1 MDRLQKLFGL
11 LRPLC
16 GLSEASRQ
24 PAGLLR
30 PLCGLSEACLLSSY
44 GLPKATLGI
53 LDRLQK
59 PLGSRQASCGLSV
72 ACAKPASSL
81 LMGFRRQRE
90 AFWTGFKSLSAAG
103 RPLAA
108 SLWPVRSLP
117 PLFLWASEGNVRHFG
132 PASKA
137 SRQPAG
143 LLRPLCGLSEA
154 CLLSSYGLPKATLGI
169 LARLQTLP
177 RASPQ
182 PCPLLGSWQA
192 CLFSSY
198 GLPKATLGILA
209 RLQTLPKASPQPCP
223 LLGKLPKATFRHFG
237 PPSKAF
243 RPLAASLWPV
253 RSFSAAGRPLAAS
266 LWPVRS
272 LPPLFLWASEGN
284 VRHFGPASKASRQP
298 AGLLR
303 PLCGLS
309 EACLLSSYGLPK
321 ATLGILARLQTLP
334 RASPQPCPLL
344 GSWQACLFSSYG
356 LPKATLGILA
366 RLQTLPRASPQPC
379 PLLGRLP
386 KATFRHFGPPS
397 KAFRPLAASLW
408 PVRSFSAAGRPLA
421 ASLWP
426 VRSLPP
432 LFLWASEGNVRH
444 FGPASKASRQPAG
457 LLRPLCG
464 LSEACLLSS
473 YGLPKA
479 TLGILDRLQKPLGSR
494 QASCGLSVACPKPA
508 SSLLMGFR
516 RQR

>member
-1 MDRLQKLFGL
+1 MQQLAKPSRTLPSTSK
-11 LRPLC
+11 
-16 GLSEASRQ
+16 GLSEASPAGRPVAASLWPVRSLPPLFLWASKATFRHFGPPSKAFRPLAASLWPVRSFSAAGRPLAASLWPVRSLPPLFLWASEGNVRHFGPASTASRQ

-53 LDRLQK
+53 L
-59 PLGSRQASCGLSV
+59 V
-72 ACAKPASSL
+72 
-81 LMGFRRQRE
+81 
-90 AFWTGFKSLSAAG
+90 KSLSAAG

-177 RASPQ
+177 S
-182 PCPLLGSWQA
+182 
-192 CLFSSY
+192 
-198 GLPKATLGILA
+198 
-209 RLQTLPKASPQPCP
+209 
-223 LLGKLPKATFRHFG
+223 
-237 PPSKAF
+237 
-243 RPLAASLWPV
+243 
-253 RSFSAAGRPLAAS
+253 
-266 LWPVRS
+266 
-272 LPPLFLWASEGN
+272 
-284 VRHFGPASKASRQP
+284 
-298 AGLLR
+298 
-303 PLCGLS
+303 
-309 EACLLSSYGLPK
+309 
-321 ATLGILARLQTLP
+321 
-334 RASPQPCPLL
+334 
-344 GSWQACLFSSYG
+344 
-356 LPKATLGILA
+356 
-366 RLQTLPRASPQPC
+366 
-379 PLLGRLP
+379 
-386 KATFRHFGPPS
+386 
-397 KAFRPLAASLW
+397 
-408 PVRSFSAAGRPLA
+408 
-421 ASLWP
+421 
-426 VRSLPP
+426 
-432 LFLWASEGNVRH
+432 
-444 FGPASKASRQPAG
+444 
-457 LLRPLCG
+457 

>member
-1 MDRLQKLFGL
+1 M
-11 LRPLC
+11 
-16 GLSEASRQ
+16 
-24 PAGLLR
+24 
-30 PLCGLSEACLLSSY
+30 
-44 GLPKATLGI
+44 
-53 LDRLQK
+53 
-59 PLGSRQASCGLSV
+59 
-72 ACAKPASSL
+72 
-81 LMGFRRQRE
+81 
-90 AFWTGFKSLSAAG
+90 
-103 RPLAA
+103 
-108 SLWPVRSLP
+108 
-117 PLFLWASEGNVRHFG
+117 
-132 PASKA
+132 
-137 SRQPAG
+137 
-143 LLRPLCGLSEA
+143 RPLCGLSEA

-177 RASPQ
+177 RASP
-182 PCPLLGSWQA
+182 L
-192 CLFSSY
+192 
-198 GLPKATLGILA
+198 
-209 RLQTLPKASPQPCP
+209 
-223 LLGKLPKATFRHFG
+223 
-237 PPSKAF
+237 
-243 RPLAASLWPV
+243 
-253 RSFSAAGRPLAAS
+253 
-266 LWPVRS
+266 
-272 LPPLFLWASEGN
+272 
-284 VRHFGPASKASRQP
+284 
-298 AGLLR
+298 
-303 PLCGLS
+303 
-309 EACLLSSYGLPK
+309 
-321 ATLGILARLQTLP
+321 
-334 RASPQPCPLL
+334 PCPLL

-479 TLGILDRLQKPLGSR
+479 TLSILDRLQKPLGSR

>member
-1 MDRLQKLFGL
+1 
-11 LRPLC
+11 
-16 GLSEASRQ
+16 
-24 PAGLLR
+24 
-30 PLCGLSEACLLSSY
+30 
-44 GLPKATLGI
+44 
-53 LDRLQK
+53 
-59 PLGSRQASCGLSV
+59 
-72 ACAKPASSL
+72 
-81 LMGFRRQRE
+81 MGFRRQRE

-108 SLWPVRSLP
+108 SLWPVQSLP

-169 LARLQTLP
+169 LDRLQKP
-177 RASPQ
+177 
-182 PCPLLGSWQA
+182 LGS
-192 CLFSSY
+192 
-198 GLPKATLGILA
+198 
-209 RLQTLPKASPQPCP
+209 
-223 LLGKLPKATFRHFG
+223 
-237 PPSKAF
+237 
-243 RPLAASLWPV
+243 
-253 RSFSAAGRPLAAS
+253 
-266 LWPVRS
+266 
-272 LPPLFLWASEGN
+272 
-284 VRHFGPASKASRQP
+284 RQ
-298 AGLLR
+298 
-303 PLCGLS
+303 CGLS

-344 GSWQACLFSSYG
+344 GSWQACLFSSSG
-356 LPKATLGILA
+356 LPKATLGILVP
-366 RLQTLPRASPQPC
+366 LQTLPRASPQPC
-379 PLLGRLP
+379 PLFGRLP

-508 SSLLMGFR
+508 SSHLMGFR

>member
-1 MDRLQKLFGL
+1 
-11 LRPLC
+11 
-16 GLSEASRQ
+16 
-24 PAGLLR
+24 
-30 PLCGLSEACLLSSY
+30 
-44 GLPKATLGI
+44 
-53 LDRLQK
+53 
-59 PLGSRQASCGLSV
+59 
-72 ACAKPASSL
+72 
-81 LMGFRRQRE
+81 MGFRRQRE

-209 RLQTLPKASPQPCP
+209 RLQTLP
-223 LLGKLPKATFRHFG
+223 
-237 PPSKAF
+237 
-243 RPLAASLWPV
+243 
-253 RSFSAAGRPLAAS
+253 
-266 LWPVRS
+266 
-272 LPPLFLWASEGN
+272 
-284 VRHFGPASKASRQP
+284 
-298 AGLLR
+298 
-303 PLCGLS
+303 
-309 EACLLSSYGLPK
+309 
-321 ATLGILARLQTLP
+321 

-344 GSWQACLFSSYG
+344 GSWQACLF
-356 LPKATLGILA
+356 
-366 RLQTLPRASPQPC
+366 
-379 PLLGRLP
+379 
-386 KATFRHFGPPS
+386 
-397 KAFRPLAASLW
+397 
-408 PVRSFSAAGRPLA
+408 
-421 ASLWP
+421 
-426 VRSLPP
+426 
-432 LFLWASEGNVRH
+432 
-444 FGPASKASRQPAG
+444 
-457 LLRPLCG
+457 
-464 LSEACLLSS
+464 SS

>member
-11 LRPLC
+11 LRPL
-16 GLSEASRQ
+16 E
-24 PAGLLR
+24 
-30 PLCGLSEACLLSSY
+30 
-44 GLPKATLGI
+44 
-53 LDRLQK
+53 
-59 PLGSRQASCGLSV
+59 
-72 ACAKPASSL
+72 
-81 LMGFRRQRE
+81 
-90 AFWTGFKSLSAAG
+90 
-103 RPLAA
+103 
-108 SLWPVRSLP
+108 
-117 PLFLWASEGNVRHFG
+117 
-132 PASKA
+132 A

-182 PCPLLGSWQA
+182 PS
-192 CLFSSY
+192 
-198 GLPKATLGILA
+198 
-209 RLQTLPKASPQPCP
+209 
-223 LLGKLPKATFRHFG
+223 
-237 PPSKAF
+237 
-243 RPLAASLWPV
+243 
-253 RSFSAAGRPLAAS
+253 
-266 LWPVRS
+266 
-272 LPPLFLWASEGN
+272 
-284 VRHFGPASKASRQP
+284 
-298 AGLLR
+298 
-303 PLCGLS
+303 
-309 EACLLSSYGLPK
+309 
-321 ATLGILARLQTLP
+321 
-334 RASPQPCPLL
+334 PLL

-426 VRSLPP
+426 VGSLPP
-432 LFLWASEGNVRH
+432 LFLVLWASEGNVRH
-444 FGPASKASRQPAG
+444 G

>member
-1 MDRLQKLFGL
+1 
-11 LRPLC
+11 
-16 GLSEASRQ
+16 
-24 PAGLLR
+24 
-30 PLCGLSEACLLSSY
+30 
-44 GLPKATLGI
+44 
-53 LDRLQK
+53 
-59 PLGSRQASCGLSV
+59 
-72 ACAKPASSL
+72 
-81 LMGFRRQRE
+81 MGFRRQRE

-143 LLRPLCGLSEA
+143 LLRPLCGLS
-154 CLLSSYGLPKATLGI
+154 CLLSSYGLPK
-169 LARLQTLP
+169 
-177 RASPQ
+177 
-182 PCPLLGSWQA
+182 
-192 CLFSSY
+192 
-198 GLPKATLGILA
+198 
-209 RLQTLPKASPQPCP
+209 
-223 LLGKLPKATFRHFG
+223 
-237 PPSKAF
+237 
-243 RPLAASLWPV
+243 
-253 RSFSAAGRPLAAS
+253 
-266 LWPVRS
+266 
-272 LPPLFLWASEGN
+272 GN

-379 PLLGRLP
+379 PLLG
-386 KATFRHFGPPS
+386 S
-397 KAFRPLAASLW
+397 W
-408 PVRSFSAAGRPLA
+408 
-421 ASLWP
+421 
-426 VRSLPP
+426 
-432 LFLWASEGNVRH
+432 
-444 FGPASKASRQPAG
+444 Q
-457 LLRPLCG
+457 
-464 LSEACLLSS
+464 ACLFSS